1 MDQNQQ
7 LFTAMR
13 FYFLYVDRYVF
24 GAGWVFPDSHL
35 PYAMVR
41 YILRGS
47 AEFVVDGRSFLV
59 HEGQVVY
66 LPDGCRLGCHTMD
79 QTFEFYSIRFKSA
92 TQLGAEDLLRDHF
105 HIRLVNDCAGDTSI
119 LSYFDQV
126 YRSATSQNPGK
137 AFRVRGNLELIIA
150 WLVEQA
156 GVQPARSSAVRE
168 DTPFNLRYDLHL
180 NRLPQQDPRIGALVD
195 YIVDHPTEQF
205 TTESLCRTANLSP
218 SSLRRLFKRYTGKS
232 PGAFIQDLRLMV
244 AARRLLVTDARIS
257 DIAYEVGFED
267 PNYFSRMFRRN
278 FGASPQE
285 YRRNAQ

>member
-66 LPDGCRLGCHTMD
+66 IPDGCQLGCHTMD

-105 HIRLVNDCAGDTSI
+105 HIRLVNDCAGDASI

-126 YRSATSQNPGK
+126 YRNATSQNPGK

-150 WLVEQA
+150 WLVEHA
-156 GVQPARSSAVRE
+156 GVQLVKSSTIRGTSPAAM
-168 DTPFNLRYDLHL
+168 TYDLHL
-180 NRLPQQDPRIGALVD
+180 NRLPQQDTRIGVLVD
-195 YIVDHPTEQF
+195 YIVDHPTEHF
-205 TTESLCRTANLSP
+205 TTESMCRIANLSP

-244 AARRLLVTDARIS
+244 AARRLLVTDKRVS
-257 DIAYEVGFED
+257 DIAYEVGFTD
-267 PNYFSRMFRRN
+267 PNYFSRMFHRN

>member
-1 MDQNQQ
+1 MEQNQ
-7 LFTAMR
+7 LYTAMR

-79 QTFEFYSIRFKSA
+79 QIFEFYSIRFKSA

-156 GVQPARSSAVRE
+156 GGQPARSSAVRE
-168 DTPFNLRYDLHL
+168 DTPSTSATICTSTAC
-180 NRLPQQDPRIGALVD
+180 PSRIPASA
-195 YIVDHPTEQF
+195 PWW
-205 TTESLCRTANLSP
+205 TTSWTTLP
-218 SSLRRLFKRYTGKS
+218 SSS
-232 PGAFIQDLRLMV
+232 P
-244 AARRLLVTDARIS
+244 
-257 DIAYEVGFED
+257 
-267 PNYFSRMFRRN
+267 P
-278 FGASPQE
+278 SPC
-285 YRRNAQ
+285 AGPPT

>member
-1 MDQNQQ
+1 MEQNQ
-7 LFTAMR
+7 LYTAMR

-105 HIRLVNDCAGDTSI
+105 HIRLVKDCAGDASI

-126 YRSATSQNPGK
+126 
-137 AFRVRGNLELIIA
+137 
-150 WLVEQA
+150 
-156 GVQPARSSAVRE
+156 
-168 DTPFNLRYDLHL
+168 
-180 NRLPQQDPRIGALVD
+180 
-195 YIVDHPTEQF
+195 
-205 TTESLCRTANLSP
+205 
-218 SSLRRLFKRYTGKS
+218 
-232 PGAFIQDLRLMV
+232 
-244 AARRLLVTDARIS
+244 
-257 DIAYEVGFED
+257 
-267 PNYFSRMFRRN
+267 
-278 FGASPQE
+278 
-285 YRRNAQ
+285 

>member
-1 MDQNQQ
+1 MEQNQ
-7 LFTAMR
+7 LYTAMR

-24 GAGWVFPDSHL
+24 GAGWVYPDSYI
-35 PYAMVR
+35 PYTMVR

-47 AEFVVDGRSFLV
+47 AEFVINGQSYWV

-66 LPDGCRLGCHTMD
+66 IPDGCRLGCHTMD
-79 QTFEFYSIRFKSA
+79 QTFEFYSIRFKAA
-92 TQLGAEDLLRDHF
+92 TQLGSEDLLRDYY
-105 HIRLVNDCAGDTSI
+105 HIQPVNDCAGDDTV
-119 LSYFDQV
+119 LACFQEV
-126 YRSATSQNPGK
+126 YRNATSQNPGK
-137 AFRVRGNLELIIA
+137 VFRVRGNLELIIA
-150 WLVEQA
+150 WLVEHA
-156 GVQPARSSAVRE
+156 PVQPVRTSSARGGDPAALKYE
-168 DTPFNLRYDLHL
+168 LHL
-180 NRLPQQDPRIGALVD
+180 NRLPQQDPRIGVLVD

-205 TTESLCRTANLSP
+205 TTESLCRIANLSP
-218 SSLRRLFKRYTGKS
+218 SSLRRLFKRHTGKS

-278 FGASPQE
+278 FGVSPQE